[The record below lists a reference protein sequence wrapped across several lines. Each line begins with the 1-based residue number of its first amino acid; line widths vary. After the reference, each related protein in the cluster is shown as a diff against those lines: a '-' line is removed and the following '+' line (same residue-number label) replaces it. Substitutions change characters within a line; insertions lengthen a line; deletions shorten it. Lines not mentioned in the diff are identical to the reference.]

1 MLLSTAF
8 DETLKPVTPPV
19 YVAFCTVEGA
29 SRLAVI
35 ARIESKDC
43 VGRLWGH
50 WFSSR
55 TRMGEFKEIPW
66 EFTTNTEHLHADLA
80 EDCISLLR
88 AGDELPEGLVRK
100 FLITE

>member
-1 MLLSTAF
+1 MLQSTAF

-19 YVAFCTVEGA
+19 YVAFCTGGA

-55 TRMGEFKEIPW
+55 TRMGEFREMPW
-66 EFTTNTEHLHADLA
+66 EFTTNTQHLHADLA
-80 EDCISLLR
+80 EDCISMLR
-88 AGDELPEGLVRK
+88 AGEELPEGLVRK
-100 FLITE
+100 FPITE

>member
-1 MLLSTAF
+1 MLPSTTF

-19 YVAFCTVEGA
+19 YVAFCTGEGA
-29 SRLAVI
+29 SRLPVI

-55 TRMGEFKEIPW
+55 TRTGEFKEMPW
-66 EFTTNTEHLHADLA
+66 EFTTNTQHLHADLA
-80 EDCISLLR
+80 EDCISMLR
-88 AGDELPEGLVRK
+88 AGEELPEGLVRK
-100 FLITE
+100 FPITE